1 MLFVELIWKN
11 LRERPTRSLLTV
23 SGLAIAVAAIVVL
36 WTAAWGYADSS
47 RKYYAQRGADIV
59 IVRAGVSNRFTS
71 RMPEDLKQL
80 IASVPDVARVD
91 GTLTEMVSLGDAKV
105 IGIPLRGYEPNSPAL
120 EGLEMS
126 SGRKLNADDRGAVL
140 LGASLAESLGKHA
153 GDKMEIEATP
163 FEIAGIYLAGNPFDS
178 NGIVAPLVDV
188 QKLMDRP
195 GVISEFQVRVDPSSR
210 NQTGLQEICR
220 NIEALRNDREQPLGL
235 KAQPTNSF
243 INSASEAKLGGA
255 MAWAT
260 TTIVLA
266 LSLMGMLNTM
276 AMSVLDRTRE
286 LGILRAIGWT
296 RGRIV
301 RMILGE
307 SCTLSLASATLGL
320 LAAWCVVRLL
330 ASWSRTNLIVPP
342 SLSSTAIGLGIAA
355 AIATGIV
362 GALYPAAHAAH
373 VPPIESLR
381 HE

>member
-36 WTAAWGYADSS
+36 WTTAWGYADSS
-47 RKYYAQRGADIV
+47 RKYYAQRGVDIV

-71 RMPEDLKQL
+71 RIPEDLKQV
-80 IASVPDVARVD
+80 IASVPDVTRVD

-105 IGIPLRGYEPNSPAL
+105 IGIPLRGYEPSSSAL
-120 EGLEMS
+120 EGLEIS
-126 SGRKLNADDRGAVL
+126 GGRKLNAEDQGVVL
-140 LGASLAESLGKHA
+140 LGASLAESLGKHS
-153 GDKMEIEATP
+153 GDKMQIEGSP
-163 FEIAGIYLAGNPFDS
+163 FKIAGIYLAGNPFDS
-178 NGIVAPLVDV
+178 NCIVAPLADV

-195 GVISEFQVRVDPSSR
+195 GVISELQVRVDPAIR
-210 NQTGLQEICR
+210 NETRLQDVCR
-220 NIEALRNDREQPLGL
+220 TIDALRDDRQQPLGL

-276 AMSVLDRTRE
+276 LMSVLDRTRE
-286 LGILRAIGWT
+286 LGVLRAIGWT

-307 SCTLSLASATLGL
+307 SCTLSLTSAMLGL
-320 LAAWCVVRLL
+320 LTAWCVVRLL

-342 SLSSTAIGLGIAA
+342 SLSRTAIGLGFFA

-362 GALYPAAHAAH
+362 GALYPATHAAN